1 MKDRA
6 KYEHTQPGTLM
17 RIILLVAILV
27 CGSISVGGFAAGN
40 RGLGIGL
47 AIPSVVMLVAL
58 VLFHSLHVRVSAEML
73 SLRFGIG
80 LIRKSFAVADIES
93 AEPTR
98 SRWYNGWGIKKIW
111 GGWLF
116 NVSGFDVVEI
126 KLKNG
131 KRYLIGT
138 DQPKKLHAAIE
149 SVLANG

>member
-1 MKDRA
+1 
-6 KYEHTQPGTLM
+6 
-17 RIILLVAILV
+17 
-27 CGSISVGGFAAGN
+27 ISVGGFAAGN

-98 SRWYNGWGIKKIW
+98 SRWYNG
-111 GGWLF
+111 
-116 NVSGFDVVEI
+116 
-126 KLKNG
+126 
-131 KRYLIGT
+131 
-138 DQPKKLHAAIE
+138 
-149 SVLANG
+149 